1 MLKIKEKIFCHE
13 RLRKIN
19 VVHRF
24 LGRITRESR
33 VSESSDFNGLFCAT
47 IADYSVRQSS
57 LKRYFFDTTLY
68 ILQLRKKVMQ
78 PNLHIAA
85 TGQTALGSPF
95 KVFIPVGRSEVKY
108 TVK

>member
-1 MLKIKEKIFCHE
+1 MNRIQLKKKSFVTSDCA
-13 RLRKIN
+13 KKN

-24 LGRITRESR
+24 LSRITRESR
-33 VSESSDFNGLFCAT
+33 VSESSDFNGLFLC
-47 IADYSVRQSS
+47 DCSVRQSS

-85 TGQTALGSPF
+85 TGKSALGSPF
-95 KVFIPVGRSEVKY
+95 KVFIPVGSSEVKY